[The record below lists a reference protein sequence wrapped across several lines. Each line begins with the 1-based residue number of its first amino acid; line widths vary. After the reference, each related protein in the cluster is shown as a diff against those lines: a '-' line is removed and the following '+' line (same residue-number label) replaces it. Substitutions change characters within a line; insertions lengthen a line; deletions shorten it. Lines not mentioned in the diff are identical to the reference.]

1 MITVVLV
8 ITALLLVIA
17 LILSVAR
24 RVLVTYG
31 ECKITVIQGEERKEI
46 LVQGGDPL
54 LTYLTQNGIN
64 ISSSCGGKATCGYC
78 KVKVLKG
85 GGAMLPTEEV
95 FMSREEKLDNMRL
108 ACQVKVRNDM
118 EIYIPD
124 FLTVVR
130 NIVKNRSYDPRLRWN
145 FIMTPPLYPMPEER
159 RIRTKL
165 TAEDKMKLDKIIQEH
180 KDKEGALILILQSVN
195 ALYTYFPESVLWYI
209 SQKLMIPLSQI
220 FRIATFYNAF
230 SLKPRGRHM
239 ISVCMG
245 TTCYVRGSWRILRE
259 LIQELN
265 ISPGETTED
274 LRFTLN
280 TVRCLGCCSIA
291 PVINIDGETYGRLK
305 PKEITQIL
313 KGYK

>member
-24 RVLVTYG
+24 RALVTYG
-31 ECKITVIQGEERKEI
+31 ECRITVTQGDERREI
-46 LVQGGDPL
+46 LVQGGDSL
-54 LTYLTQNGIN
+54 LTYLTQNKIN

-78 KVKVLKG
+78 KVKVLSG
-85 GGAMLPTEEV
+85 GGPILPTEEV

-108 ACQVKVRNDM
+108 ACQVKVRDDI

-124 FLTVVR
+124 FLTVVK

-145 FIMTPPLYPMPEER
+145 FVMTPQIYPIPEER
-159 RIRTKL
+159 RIRMKL
-165 TAEDKMKLDKIIQEH
+165 AAEDKMRLHTIIQEH
-180 KDKEGALILILQSVN
+180 RGKEGALMLILQSVN
-195 ALYTYFPESVLWYI
+195 AIYNYFPENVLWYI
-209 SQKLMIPLSQI
+209 SQELDVPLSQI

-239 ISVCMG
+239 ISVCLG
-245 TTCYVRGSWRILRE
+245 TTCYVRGGQRILSE
-259 LIQELN
+259 LTQELG

-305 PKEITQIL
+305 PKDIPGIL